1 MVVEGIATVAL
12 ATMVIA
18 GLMQVAYGGVYLV
31 FGNDAADK
39 RKGARRLVM
48 GGLLVLLFVL
58 LFSLPACGPIDG
70 GTTGTVEPATVQS
83 LPVPT
88 WAAYPVGQWLNMD
101 WDLWSCPAAGSI
113 CTPGTP
119 EWDAWIKKTRAS
131 AEGRIE

>member
-1 MVVEGIATVAL
+1 MIVEGIASGVMAMIT
-12 ATMVIA
+12 IA
-18 GLMQVAYGGVYLV
+18 GLAQVAYGGIYLV
-31 FGNDAADK
+31 SGNDAADR

-48 GGLLVLLFVL
+48 GGLLVLLVL
-58 LFSLPACGPIDG
+58 LLVGLPACGPIDG
-70 GTTGTVEPATVQS
+70 GTTSTVEPATVQS
-83 LPVPT
+83 LPVPG
-88 WAAYPVGQWLNMD
+88 WAARPVGQWLNMD

>member
-58 LFSLPACGPIDG
+58 LFSLPACGPIAGDS
-70 GTTGTVEPATVQS
+70 TSLPAAAGTVDPATAQS
-83 LPVPT
+83 LPVPG

-101 WDLWSCPAAGSI
+101 WDLWSCP
-113 CTPGTP
+113 
-119 EWDAWIKKTRAS
+119 RAR
-131 AEGRIE
+131 GC